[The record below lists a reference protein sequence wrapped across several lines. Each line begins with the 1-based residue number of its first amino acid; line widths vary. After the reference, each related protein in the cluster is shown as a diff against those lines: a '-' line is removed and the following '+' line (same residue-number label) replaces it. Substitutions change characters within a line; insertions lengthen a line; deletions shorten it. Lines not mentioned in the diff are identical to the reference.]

1 MDSTDHFRAPLP
13 TEIPSQ
19 TKNRTTDQNSSTND
33 NLPDSSTSSL
43 ATRNNQPQR
52 NRDHFARISN
62 PVLAR
67 ILWSI
72 LRYSTNLCNDSANL
86 SWLSIRKEAQANGGS
101 ADCYH
106 DSKATLPIWTWKDRP
121 SIPRTNAGEATFNVL
136 PA

>member
-19 TKNRTTDQNSSTND
+19 TKNRTTDQNSSFND
-33 NLPDSSTSSL
+33 RLPDSSTSPL

-62 PVLAR
+62 TVLAR

-72 LRYSTNLCNDSANL
+72 LRDSTNLRNDSTNH
-86 SWLSIRKEAQANGGS
+86 SRLSIRKEAQANGGPT
-101 ADCYH
+101 DRHH
-106 DSKATLPIWTWKDRP
+106 DSKATLPIWTWKDGP
-121 SIPRTNAGEATFNVL
+121 SIPRIN
-136 PA
+136 